1 MEDYSQPSTKM
12 KEEKEKQE
20 LGVNY
25 EMEKE
30 CEKALNKK
38 VQNI

>member
-12 KEEKEKQE
+12 KEEKEKHE

-25 EMEKE
+25 EIEKE
-30 CEKALNKK
+30 RAKSIK
-38 VQNI
+38 